1 MIGGLLETI
10 LNSQNG
16 GAVKQLSKNFGLSG
30 EDTLRALSQLVPAL
44 SRGVKSNISNQNGL
58 DSLMNALSGGR
69 HEQYL
74 DQPENVSRP
83 ESIQDGNNILGH
95 ILGSK
100 DASRQVAHQAAAN
113 TGLDQGIL
121 KKMLPVVAAMAMG
134 GLAKQSK
141 SSGLLG
147 GAAAAGAGGILASM
161 LDRDNDGSVVD
172 DLFGMARKLF

>member
-10 LNSQNG
+10 LKNQNG
-16 GAVKQLSKNFGLSG
+16 GAVKQLSNNFGLSN
-30 EDTLRALSQLVPAL
+30 EDTVRALSQLVPAL
-44 SRGVKSNISNQNGL
+44 SRGVKSNISSQNGL
-58 DSLMNALSGGR
+58 DSLMNALSRGN
-69 HEQYL
+69 HQQYL
-74 DQPENVSRP
+74 DKPENFNRP

-113 TGLDQGIL
+113 TGLDLGIL
-121 KKMLPVVAAMAMG
+121 KKMLPVVAAMSMG

-141 SSGLLG
+141 SNDLLG
-147 GAAAAGAGGILASM
+147 GATTAGAGGILVSM

-172 DLFGMARKLF
+172 DLVGMARKFL